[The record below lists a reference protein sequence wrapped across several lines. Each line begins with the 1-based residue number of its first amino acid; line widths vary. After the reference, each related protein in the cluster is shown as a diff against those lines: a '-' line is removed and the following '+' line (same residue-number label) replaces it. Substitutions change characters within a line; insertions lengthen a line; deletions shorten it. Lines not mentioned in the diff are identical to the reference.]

1 MKPYLVVI
9 ILSLVVL
16 VLAIISI
23 ILYFFFTRKKM
34 NYLVM
39 HNLYKL
45 VKEEDFYLIN
55 NVVLDLAED
64 ISIHIDHLVCG
75 DKFIYLMADRFLND
89 GIEGSPEDQ
98 TIFTYRHGKREEVKN
113 PFKVNE
119 MRSYKLAKYLNWTE
133 DKPPIVLSIVVVNN
147 GLEIF
152 ESLKLNGPTSFVV
165 ERKNLSK
172 LIKKIESESTAN
184 SFDSE
189 NLQKMVEHLNH
200 LSLKYDN
207 KLATGMR

>member
-64 ISIHIDHLVCG
+64 ISIHIDHLW
-75 DKFIYLMADRFLND
+75 R
-89 GIEGSPEDQ
+89 
-98 TIFTYRHGKREEVKN
+98 
-113 PFKVNE
+113 
-119 MRSYKLAKYLNWTE
+119 
-133 DKPPIVLSIVVVNN
+133 
-147 GLEIF
+147 
-152 ESLKLNGPTSFVV
+152 
-165 ERKNLSK
+165 
-172 LIKKIESESTAN
+172 
-184 SFDSE
+184 
-189 NLQKMVEHLNH
+189 
-200 LSLKYDN
+200 
-207 KLATGMR
+207 